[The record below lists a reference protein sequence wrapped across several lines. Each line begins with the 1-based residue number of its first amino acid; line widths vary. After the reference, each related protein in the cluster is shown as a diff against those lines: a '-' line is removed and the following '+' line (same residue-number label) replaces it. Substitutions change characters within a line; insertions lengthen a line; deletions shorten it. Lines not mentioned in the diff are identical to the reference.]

1 MSRLVY
7 APPPV
12 FPLTSPSSL
21 SPFSLITTSHLFVH
35 ISPNGYSV
43 VLDLQPSLG
52 TPSVRLLHH
61 PTTWPLTYPPS
72 IQENS
77 DEVYCSSECYNGD
90 NPSTAQ
96 SSVFDH
102 YDSSSIQQPAPPLC
116 LWPASNNEGILA
128 WARNVSPGLPSE
140 ERTPSPRRTASRP
153 VLLSSGMSTRPL
165 APALSV
171 ASSPVLAQPS
181 HPIQT
186 PRSSERPNPSL
197 YHQSAGGFSTTTTS
211 LATDSVATPV
221 SGEDERVTSLAAPSR
236 PTQASMIG
244 ALAKH
249 VRTWVVNT
257 TSRPALPLKRS
268 TQDPAVA
275 GVDST
280 PFPFS
285 RSRGTSSLYIADE
298 DVLPPTK
305 GDDYLTGG
313 LGRPKQ
319 PSKPFYEPAPRD
331 HPAFRARGRK
341 AARAVAYC

>member
-1 MSRLVY
+1 
-7 APPPV
+7 
-12 FPLTSPSSL
+12 
-21 SPFSLITTSHLFVH
+21 
-35 ISPNGYSV
+35 
-43 VLDLQPSLG
+43 
-52 TPSVRLLHH
+52 
-61 PTTWPLTYPPS
+61 LTYPTI

-96 SSVFDH
+96 SSIFDY
-102 YDSSSIQQPAPPLC
+102 YDSSSIQQPSPPLC
-116 LWPASNNEGILA
+116 LWPASNHEGILA

-140 ERTPSPRRTASRP
+140 ERTPSPRRMASRP
-153 VLLSSGMSTRPL
+153 ILLSSGMSTRPL

-171 ASSPVLAQPS
+171 ASSPVLALAQPS
-181 HPIQT
+181 NPIQT
-186 PRSSERPNPSL
+186 PRSSERPNTSL

-221 SGEDERVTSLAAPSR
+221 SGEDERVTSPAGGPPR
-236 PTQASMIG
+236 PTQSSMIG
-244 ALAKH
+244 VLAKH
-249 VRTWVVNT
+249 VRTWVVNS
-257 TSRPALPLKRS
+257 TSRPAQPPKRS
-268 TQDPAVA
+268 SQDPAVA

-280 PFPFS
+280 PFSFS

-305 GDDYLTGG
+305 DVGDDLLVGG
-313 LGRPKQ
+313 LGRLTQ
-319 PSKPFYEPAPRD
+319 PSKPLYEPAPRD

>member
-1 MSRLVY
+1 M
-7 APPPV
+7 A
-12 FPLTSPSSL
+12 
-21 SPFSLITTSHLFVH
+21 I
-35 ISPNGYSV
+35 
-43 VLDLQPSLG
+43 D
-52 TPSVRLLHH
+52 TP
-61 PTTWPLTYPPS
+61 TI

-96 SSVFDH
+96 SSIFDH
-102 YDSSSIQQPAPPLC
+102 YDSSSIQQPVPPLC
-116 LWPASNNEGILA
+116 LWPASNHEGILA

-140 ERTPSPRRTASRP
+140 ERTPSPRRTVSRP
-153 VLLSSGMSTRPL
+153 ILLSSGMSTRPL

-221 SGEDERVTSLAAPSR
+221 SGSDERVASLAVPPR
-236 PTQASMIG
+236 PTQPSMIG

-257 TSRPALPLKRS
+257 TSRPAPPPKRS
-268 TQDPAVA
+268 SQDPAVA
-275 GVDST
+275 GVDPT
-280 PFPFS
+280 PFSFS
-285 RSRGTSSLYIADE
+285 RSRGTSSLYVADE
-298 DVLPPTK
+298 DVLPTK
-305 GDDYLTGG
+305 HIPVYGDDYLAGG
-313 LGRPKQ
+313 FGRPKQ
-319 PSKPFYEPAPRD
+319 PSKLLYEPAPRD